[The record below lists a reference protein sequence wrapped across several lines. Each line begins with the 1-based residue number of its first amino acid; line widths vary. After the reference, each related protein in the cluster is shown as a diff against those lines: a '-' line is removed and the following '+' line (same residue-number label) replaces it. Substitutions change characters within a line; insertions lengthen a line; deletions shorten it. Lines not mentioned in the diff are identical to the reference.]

1 MYPAIDVE
9 ASISRVMPQ
18 IINEEHFE
26 QAQYFKQIYS
36 TYRQNQDLINVGA
49 YAMGSDP
56 KIDEAIAM
64 FPKLQALIQ
73 QGMNQSIDWKHSV
86 DNLIETMQISP
97 PVADQTMQMP
107 EIFNPRQNR
116 N

>member
-1 MYPAIDVE
+1 
-9 ASISRVMPQ
+9 MPQ
-18 IINEEHFE
+18 IIDEEHFE

-49 YAMGSDP
+49 YAKGSDP

-64 FPKLQALIQ
+64 FPKLQTLIQ
-73 QGMNQSIDWKHSV
+73 QGMNQAIDWQQSIN
-86 DNLIETMQISP
+86 NLTTTMQLSP
-97 PVADQTMQMP
+97 PEAEATMQMP
-107 EIFNPRQNR
+107 EIFNQGQNI